1 MAKGMKKKNKIVKNE
16 EIKEEAEL
24 NNKKVKKHKKFNVK
38 KNLGRLIALIVVICM
53 LLASSATLIFYLMW
67 YLQ

>member
-24 NNKKVKKHKKFNVK
+24 NNKKVKKHK
-38 KNLGRLIALIVVICM
+38 NL
-53 LLASSATLIFYLMW
+53 T
-67 YLQ
+67 

>member
-38 KNLGRLIALIVVICM
+38 KNLGRLIALIVVSRINGWEWFNVTIH
-53 LLASSATLIFYLMW
+53 S
-67 YLQ
+67 